1 MLHYKERFIIMRKT
15 AVLLLL
21 SITFLFQSCFSY
33 QEIDKNSN
41 SKKIGEKYKI
51 QVSCKSYKRNLIA
64 FNDSIVHIKNGNAK
78 NEFKISEINKL
89 QKRTF
94 SILKTLGYSTGIVV
108 AIVALFSL
116 TYSPSISVGNSPN

>member
-1 MLHYKERFIIMRKT
+1 MKKT
-15 AVLLLL
+15 TAILLL

-51 QVSCKSYKRNLIA
+51 KVGAQSYKGNLVA
-64 FNDSIVHIKNGNAK
+64 FNDSIVHIKNGNAE

-89 QKRTF
+89 QKRKF

-108 AIVALFSL
+108 VIVALFSL